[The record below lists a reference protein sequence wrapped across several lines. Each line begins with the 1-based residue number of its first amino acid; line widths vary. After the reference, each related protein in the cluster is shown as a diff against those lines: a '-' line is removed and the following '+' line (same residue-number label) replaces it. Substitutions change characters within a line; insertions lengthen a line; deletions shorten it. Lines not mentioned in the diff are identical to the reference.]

1 MGWGSMTRSGGTPT
15 PHRQA
20 DQRLIGEALRW
31 AGSLPAQAPESICL
45 PAFARVLV
53 RTYDAG
59 NCTYDPVR
67 GSDRW
72 VIETTVLPLA
82 ESSTRGLTGPVH
94 PGDCLIY
101 IGTSEGDTEP
111 VVWFP
116 QRVFDV
122 VLTER
127 TQVVITLGDLRVRSE
142 GVDPAGFAPVLH
154 APLTGNIRRW
164 ALESFGLNVDCENCG
179 SRGRHISYGLP
190 SGNPGPHEVL
200 GGCLVEAWNPDYVC
214 GACNAT
220 WRVLVDGQLEFTH
233 REPPLWGQT

>member
-1 MGWGSMTRSGGTPT
+1 MGHRDDGAPARGILHPRPDWTRAPGGLPDLHRHQRGGHRTSG
-15 PHRQA
+15 
-20 DQRLIGEALRW
+20 
-31 AGSLPAQAPESICL
+31 
-45 PAFARVLV
+45 
-53 RTYDAG
+53 
-59 NCTYDPVR
+59 
-67 GSDRW
+67 
-72 VIETTVLPLA
+72 
-82 ESSTRGLTGPVH
+82 
-94 PGDCLIY
+94 
-101 IGTSEGDTEP
+101 
-111 VVWFP
+111 VVP